1 MLQTLKL
8 TDHIKSWWTLH
19 KLYCL
24 DLSGK
29 SIFTKVEPK
38 SWVKKLVVVN
48 NSFSNNNWRW
58 LQTTYSQLYTWSDA
72 VLCAPGHSRL
82 EVWKFKCWSIS
93 TAKNLS
99 DLLVWLLGENLCGLW
114 CLAYQCVEADWYL
127 RSSHSNT
134 IGLFKPTCVPI
145 VWFSTGDWFDL
156 APSGEFPTLNPWTW
170 LSGEH
175 FLR

>member
-8 TDHIKSWWTLH
+8 TDHIKSWWTLQ

-24 DLSGK
+24 NLSGK

-72 VLCAPGHSRL
+72 VLCAPQALQAGSL
-82 EVWKFKCWSIS
+82 EVQMLVNINSQKSFRP
-93 TAKNLS
+93 
-99 DLLVWLLGENLCGLW
+99 LVWLLGENLCGLW

-145 VWFSTGDWFDL
+145 VWFSTGDWSD
-156 APSGEFPTLNPWTW
+156 
-170 LSGEH
+170 
-175 FLR
+175 